1 MTWKFIALAKEKG
14 PQRVQ
19 DTSVSLGEAELV
31 GENQVYREEWYLEMS
46 SEGKE
51 GNRIRK
57 LRHLQKRMKNKTKNW
72 LKKKKKDPENS
83 TFLPCSQTGKFSW
96 VERKGSRYSQHVT
109 IEYTTRDPVRTNYT

>member
-14 PQRVQ
+14 LQRVQ

-31 GENQVYREEWYLEMS
+31 GENQVYTEEWYLEMS

-57 LRHLQKRMKNKTKNW
+57 VRHLQKRMKNKTKNW
-72 LKKKKKDPENS
+72 LKKKKKKIPRIVPSSLAHKLES
-83 TFLPCSQTGKFSW
+83 FLGWK
-96 VERKGSRYSQHVT
+96 ERVVGTASMLQLNT
-109 IEYTTRDPVRTNYT
+109 PPGTP